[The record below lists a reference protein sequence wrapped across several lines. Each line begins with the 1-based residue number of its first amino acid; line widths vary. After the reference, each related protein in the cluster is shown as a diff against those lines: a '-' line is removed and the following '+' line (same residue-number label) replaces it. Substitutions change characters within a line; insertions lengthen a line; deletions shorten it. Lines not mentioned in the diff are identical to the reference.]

1 MENKETAA
9 EVEYTHTI
17 EELLEPLADKDPRI
31 INAFLTTAINHPG
44 TRLSLW
50 ALANLYSCNPEEYPE
65 VNKIPEIRNLREEG
79 LTEIEKRQFLAEK
92 AIEEI
97 KDISLRES
105 EIEFSLIYPPDDEA
119 LGDETADLRKIGKAL
134 EVLTKFRRDLLKS
147 TKGAGPSIR
156 EAPGKS
162 PV

>member
-1 MENKETAA
+1 MNMQEGEAG
-9 EVEYTHTI
+9 VEFTHTI
-17 EELLEPLADKDPRI
+17 EELLEPLADKDPKI
-31 INAFLTTAINHPG
+31 IKAFLTTATRHPG

-50 ALANLYSCNPEEYPE
+50 ALATLSLCNPKEYPE
-65 VNKIPEIRNLREEG
+65 VDNVPDVRNLREEG

-105 EIEFSLIYPPDDEA
+105 KIEFKQMHLPPNATLRNEAASLGMISREIEA
-119 LGDETADLRKIGKAL
+119 LA
-134 EVLTKFRRDLLKS
+134 KFRQGLGSK
-147 TKGAGPSIR
+147 KGAGPSIG

-162 PV
+162 SV